1 MSHDMMKQRA
11 AYLAAQWVK
20 DDMLVGIGTG
30 STTQFF
36 IDALSKRCH
45 QGLRINAVCSSVAS
59 YARAKKENIPLIDDH
74 QVTAI
79 DMTFDG
85 ADEIDAQKRMI
96 KGGGGALTR
105 EKILANASREM
116 VVLVDETKKVAQLG
130 GEKLPVEIL
139 SFAHVATI
147 AKIRTLG
154 FRGELRLH
162 SDGRPFQTDN
172 GNLIYDIEFQ
182 KPRSTPEKDHE
193 RLIHIPGVVE
203 TGYFFNLAGR
213 VLIGM
218 SSGEVEVWEH

>member
-20 DDMLVGIGTG
+20 DNMLIGIGTG

-45 QGLRINAVCSSVAS
+45 QGLSINAVCSSVAS
-59 YARAKKENIPLIDDH
+59 YQRAKDGGIPLIDDN
-74 QVTAI
+74 QMTAL

-116 VVLVDETKKVAQLG
+116 VVLVDATKKVHQLG

-139 SFAHVATI
+139 PFAHSATI

-154 FRGELRLH
+154 FRGELRMQ
-162 SDGRPFQTDN
+162 SAQRPFQTDN

-182 KPRSTPEKDHE
+182 KPRSSPEKDHE

-213 VLIGM
+213 VLIGTP
-218 SSGEVEVWEH
+218 SGEVDVWDH